1 MSWQRS
7 PLFLGAWLLSLFLLV
22 LFVLLLMWH
31 EKAPG
36 ISIPIV
42 DATPALGAAVKFPE
56 SFGGLG
62 DLVPFA
68 GGIAPVATEVT
79 PVEHGPE
86 FRDAAWVVAQNP
98 DSYTLQV
105 LAAHDEEAVKRFLAG
120 REDRA
125 RFIYFINPQDGAD
138 WYVVTTGSFAS
149 RELALGV
156 SDSHDFGLAT
166 KPFPKRV
173 GVYQEAIASVA
184 ARPSVPA
191 AQPGGSST
199 PSANAPSAP

>member
-22 LFVLLLMWH
+22 LFVLLLMWR

-36 ISIPIV
+36 IPMPIV
-42 DATPALGAAVKFPE
+42 DATPAAETTAKFPA
-56 SFGGLG
+56 SFGSLG

-86 FRDAAWVVAQNP
+86 FRDAAWVAAQNP

-105 LAAHDEEAVKRFLAG
+105 LAVHDEGAVKRFLAG

-125 RFIYFINPQDGAD
+125 QFVYFMNPQDGAD
-138 WYVVTTGSFAS
+138 WYVVTTGSFVS
-149 RELALGV
+149 RELAMGV
-156 SDSHDFGLAT
+156 ADSHDFGLAT

-173 GVYQEAIASVA
+173 GVYQEAIASAA
-184 ARPSVPA
+184 ARLSVPV